1 MQRCCN
7 VFLFP
12 FLYKEEQRHAP
23 SGNSVWCT
31 AHHAAYLRPRAKSPL
46 QVITSTTSPH
56 PSNFEEIAPVVN
68 RTPPTR
74 CPCRASVSPQS
85 FSGLPEPLRLTY
97 TQPATATQ
105 RSQGQT
111 KGERESGAGTLGRW
125 APWPYRCHW
134 APKGPK
140 NPLPASAAAGQTGS
154 KIGRCKISVSKWT

>member
-1 MQRCCN
+1 MQRCWN

-46 QVITSTTSPH
+46 EVITSTTSPH
-56 PSNFEEIAPVVN
+56 PSNFEEKAPVSIGHRPRGTRADCYPPSVIQWPSRAVAAVLHAASN
-68 RTPPTR
+68 SDPEVTRTN
-74 CPCRASVSPQS
+74 
-85 FSGLPEPLRLTY
+85 E
-97 TQPATATQ
+97 
-105 RSQGQT
+105 
-111 KGERESGAGTLGRW
+111 GEEAGGAGTLGRW
-125 APWPYRCHW
+125 APWPYFRCHW

-154 KIGRCKISVSKWT
+154 KIWRCKMSVSKWT